1 MKELIKL
8 GKIMDFIFAVSFI
21 AAGYALV
28 YGYILMVIALLGV
41 DIVMFFFY
49 LGFYS
54 ELRVEHLLAQRKQK
68 RNMQPRT
75 SINFQY

>member
-8 GKIMDFIFAVSFI
+8 GKIMDFIFAMSFI

-49 LGFYS
+49 LGFYA
-54 ELRVEHLLAQRKQK
+54 ELRVEHVLAQRKQK
-68 RNMQPRT
+68 RNIKVET
-75 SINFQY
+75 SISF